1 MNIDIKRNFVTY
13 DYEENQEVIQLDEAT
28 LDEIKQFRGK
38 VCGEG
43 EIKSNLLIKF
53 LHDDSV
59 GKICDHGD
67 NRFVKCLRLGEL
79 EISMQLSYRLFS
91 LRCDLYPG
99 YFSSFHC
106 EGEEFKLMTEDEF
119 MQIFSGEDPS
129 ETYIDVFIYN
139 NVNGYEY
146 QRATQMKVWEVDN
159 FLRGIVYE
167 HEMNCKY

>member
-1 MNIDIKRNFVTY
+1 MNIDIKRTYVTY
-13 DYEENQEVIQLDEAT
+13 DCDEVSETIQLDEAT
-28 LDEIKQFRGK
+28 LDEIKLHRGE

-43 EIKSNLLIKF
+43 EIKSDWLIKF
-53 LHDDSV
+53 LHDNSV
-59 GKICDHGD
+59 GKLCDHGD

-79 EISMQLSYRLFS
+79 EISMQLSYQLFK
-91 LRCDLYPG
+91 LRCDIHLG
-99 YFSSFHC
+99 YFSSFYC
-106 EGEEFKLMTEDEF
+106 EEFKLMTEDEF
-119 MQIFSGEDPS
+119 QQIFSGKDPS

-146 QRATQMKVWEVDN
+146 QRATQMRVWEVDN